1 MGEVIYK
8 KCPKC
13 GATMERDDSLVLTS
27 IPPKYRYICPN
38 CGEME
43 ADTYHPLLS
52 PYDAVKQELTL
63 EDLVKYREELDN
75 WDWEKFRREAAKDA
89 MTGMMANADFWH
101 QVWSHNR
108 VNGRCDYPSEIAHL
122 AIACADEL
130 IKQLKEK

>member
-1 MGEVIYK
+1 MADVIYK

-13 GATMERDDSLVLTS
+13 GAAMERDYSTVLTS

-43 ADTYHPLLS
+43 ADTYPPTINILS

-75 WDWEKFRREAAKDA
+75 WDWEKYRREAAKDLLPLA
-89 MTGMMANADFWH
+89 TQMK
-101 QVWSHNR
+101 
-108 VNGRCDYPSEIAHL
+108 DYRGFPEECVSL
-122 AIACADEL
+122 AIQLADEL
-130 IKQLKEK
+130 IKQLKK

>member
-1 MGEVIYK
+1 MAEVIYK

-13 GATMERDDSLVLTS
+13 GAAMERDDSTVLTS
-27 IPPKYRYICPN
+27 IPPKYRYICHN

-43 ADTYHPLLS
+43 ADTYPPTINILS

-75 WDWEKFRREAAKDA
+75 WDWEKYRREAAKDILGA
-89 MTGMMANADFWH
+89 VIAKKSFMCSYEE
-101 QVWSHNR
+101 V
-108 VNGRCDYPSEIAHL
+108 VNE
-122 AIACADEL
+122 AIEFADEL

>member
-43 ADTYHPLLS
+43 ADTYPPLLS

-75 WDWEKFRREAAKDA
+75 WDWEKLRREAAKDILCA
-89 MTGMMANADFWH
+89 FCSFPPINYKDDVK
-101 QVWSHNR
+101 Q
-108 VNGRCDYPSEIAHL
+108 
-122 AIACADEL
+122 AINLADEL